1 MNKDNRRKAA
11 VLRGILGIPIGITI
25 GYLITIF
32 ISLAVADGYYSPCV
46 PELAEELGSEINAV
60 LLQTLLCA
68 LLGAVFGA
76 ASVIWEIDAWSLM
89 KQTGIYFLVISLGMF
104 PTAYLARWMEH
115 TVKGFL
121 IYFGIFFGIA
131 VVIWITQY
139 LFWRGKVRRMRE
151 KMGKQTGSGSGN
163 PDKTAGL

>member
-1 MNKDNRRKAA
+1 MNNVNLGKAA

-46 PELAEELGSEINAV
+46 PELAEELGSEIYAV
-60 LLQTLLCA
+60 LLQTMLCA

-76 ASVIWEIDAWSLM
+76 ASVIWEIDTWNLM
-89 KQTGIYFLVISLGMF
+89 KQSGIYFLVISLGML

-121 IYFGIFFGIA
+121 IYFGIFLWIA
-131 VVIWITQY
+131 VVIWIVQY
-139 LFWRGKVRRMRE
+139 LFWRRKVQRMRE
-151 KMGKQTGSGSGN
+151 KMGK
-163 PDKTAGL
+163 LEL